1 MEQIL
6 KKSKIS
12 LPEVEIRELVPDRN
26 RKAAAPVRLLSPE
39 PTTVEPGGRQQ
50 RYKRE
55 DQGSDFNAPL
65 DVI

>member
-26 RKAAAPVRLLSPE
+26 RKSAAPVRLLSPE
-39 PTTVEPGGRQQ
+39 PTTVEPGRQQ

>member
-26 RKAAAPVRLLSPE
+26 RKSAPPAQLTSPE
-39 PTTVEPGGRQQ
+39 PEAESSRQ
-50 RYKRE
+50 RE
-55 DQGSDFNAPL
+55 TRDEKGTIQHRVKSE
-65 DVI
+65 